1 MTPLMQNVSK
11 SPTHSP
17 ARDALVPIVRGWLVL
32 ALSRRG
38 EAAQQA
44 RARAIV
50 DALVALIDERIEASR
65 R

>member
-1 MTPLMQNVSK
+1 MTEFN
-11 SPTHSP
+11 P
-17 ARDALVPIVRGWLVL
+17 ARDALVPIVRGWLV
-32 ALSRRG
+32 AAFTRRG
-38 EAAQQA
+38 EVAQQA